1 MIEKRETWKLRD
13 VLYSLDWSKI
23 LKDAIDRRK
32 TSWNEN
38 PVKEWRNASDEI
50 GTSVFFALQDK
61 GVLDKS
67 FGYLT
72 EDEIRQN
79 EHDKTLDQVIAEIK
93 ERVMLAQLGLEKATS
108 NHDIGFFTGTR
119 ETLKYLKSAIEKL
132 KVKT

>member
-1 MIEKRETWKLRD
+1 MVKFIITGFI
-13 VLYSLDWSKI
+13 LYFLIASFCFIIFNTSI
-23 LKDAIDRRK
+23 RRFDIFFI
-32 TSWNEN
+32 S
-38 PVKEWRNASDEI
+38 
-50 GTSVFFALQDK
+50 TSVFFALQDK